1 MNNTKQISSRVNPVC
16 DERQIAGRERF
27 ICTANLVQKGLKDLA
42 RGFTP
47 GYRLKNVHP
56 NGAAEPAL
64 AQPSDGF
71 TFAALAAFTAF
82 AALIHAPVDI
92 AVAFLALRSER
103 INIDPRGIFLSG
115 ITILIRSVPGV
126 NGQAIH

>member
-1 MNNTKQISSRVNPVC
+1 MNNTKQISSRVNPVS

-27 ICTANLVQKGLKDLA
+27 ISTANFVPKGLKDSA
-42 RGFTP
+42 RGSNP
-47 GYRLKNVHP
+47 GDRLKNIRP
-56 NGAAEPAL
+56 NGAVEPAL

-71 TFAALAAFTAF
+71 TFAALAEFTAL

-103 INIDPRGIFLSG
+103 KNIDPRGIFLSG
-115 ITILIRSVPGV
+115 IAILIRSVPGV